1 MISTA
6 ITFLLSLYNIPQRM
20 YLYILL
26 RIILLK
32 LCLLIHSNISVD
44 LDLDFQFIS
53 DPGSV
58 LMSEI
63 IILPNKWFEI
73 NRLVSLV
80 VIAPDPL
87 YTTQIFKYI
96 PDWKSFNPLLFVF
109 PLSKFVLSWV
119 ELSCKVLKQLR
130 NKFFATSLLLFMM
143 NEYLSLGL
151 YFLS

>member
-1 MISTA
+1 
-6 ITFLLSLYNIPQRM
+6 M

-53 DPGSV
+53 DPGSD

-96 PDWKSFNPLLFVF
+96 PD
-109 PLSKFVLSWV
+109 
-119 ELSCKVLKQLR
+119 
-130 NKFFATSLLLFMM
+130 
-143 NEYLSLGL
+143 
-151 YFLS
+151 